1 MTNLLNNFLLKPAEI
16 LIARL
21 RAAREHQR
29 TVNELQ
35 RLTDKELND
44 IGIGR
49 GDIYNVAKGDN
60 SYRINDNLKGWV

>member
-21 RAAREHQR
+21 RVAREHQR

>member
-21 RAAREHQR
+21 RAVREHQR

>member
-16 LIARL
+16 LITRL
-21 RAAREHQR
+21 RATREHQR
-29 TVNELQ
+29 TINELQ
-35 RLTDKELND
+35 KLTDRELND

-60 SYRINDNLKGWV
+60 SHRINDNLKGWV